1 MATGGSAGRRG
12 KLSKGEVR
20 GGDDRRVDV
29 KQRKGDGAA
38 SQTVVNKEE
47 RDKTHQREETKY

>member
-12 KLSKGEVR
+12 KLSKGA
-20 GGDDRRVDV
+20 DDRRVDV

-47 RDKTHQREETKY
+47 RDKTHRRQETKY